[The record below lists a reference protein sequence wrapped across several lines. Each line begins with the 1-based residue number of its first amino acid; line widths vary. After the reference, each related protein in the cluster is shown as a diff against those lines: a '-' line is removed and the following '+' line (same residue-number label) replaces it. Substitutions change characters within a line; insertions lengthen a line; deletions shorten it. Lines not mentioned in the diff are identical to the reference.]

1 MSQIESLT
9 SPAPGANRQT
19 QALLLAH
26 GLTHRPEIALTF
38 DDGPSPDYTL
48 PLLAILRQYHI
59 SATFFMLGRCAQRYP
74 DLVRAVMDAGHAIG
88 NHSWDHPY
96 LTRLSAEQIFQ
107 QLSATREVIEQ
118 ATGICPS
125 LFRPPYGYYNRR
137 TLAAAQALG
146 LSAILWNV
154 DPVDWSCPGSAAI
167 RARVLSQ
174 LTNGAIILLHDG
186 ASDGEASR
194 TQTLEALPQIIEE
207 GQARGFRFVSLPHM
221 LAQRPC
227 SSLDRFL
234 QARLPPRVFRRWSGV
249 R

>member
-1 MSQIESLT
+1 MSQIEPLT
-9 SPAPGANRQT
+9 SQNPTLHQQT
-19 QALLLAH
+19 QPVLIAH
-26 GLTHRPEIALTF
+26 GPTDRPEIALTF
-38 DDGPSPDYTL
+38 DDGPSPEYTP
-48 PLLAILRQYHI
+48 PLLAILRQSHI
-59 SATFFMLGRCAQRYP
+59 PATFFMLGRAAQRSP
-74 DLVRAVMDAGHAIG
+74 DLVRAVVDAGHAIG

-96 LTRLSAEQIFQ
+96 LTRLSADQIFR

-118 ATGICPS
+118 VTGICPS

-146 LSAILWNV
+146 HSAILWNV

-167 RARVLSQ
+167 ITRVLSR

-186 ASDGEASR
+186 VSDEEASR
-194 TQTLEALPQIIEE
+194 AQTLEALPQIIEA

-221 LAQRPC
+221 LAQRPY